1 MTIVVILGL
10 TILLGLSVFQLLL
23 IVGKPLGDYAWGG
36 QHKVLPTNL
45 RVASVFSIILYLVFA
60 LFLVGKAGIANIIP
74 NSALLNGAMWAFT
87 AYFVV
92 GIFVNAISRSK
103 KERLLMTPVAAVLAI
118 VFAVVTLAH

>member
-10 TILLGLSVFQLLL
+10 LILLGLSVFQLLL
-23 IVGKPLGDYAWGG
+23 ILGKPLGDYAWGG
-36 QHKVLPTNL
+36 QHGVLPTNL

-60 LFLVGKAGIANIIP
+60 LFLVSKAGMANIIT
-74 NSALLNGAMWAFT
+74 NSSLLNGAMWAFT

-103 KERLLMTPVAAVLAI
+103 KERMLMTPVAVLLAI
-118 VFAVVTLAH
+118 IFALVTLAD